1 MATRSVI
8 AKIEAKG
15 IGGADDTILAIY
27 CHNDGY
33 LSNNGKILDQHYA
46 DEDKVDILLYKGD
59 LSSLDENIGEKINFD
74 DIELR
79 HKNKQCM
86 FYARDRGEENREAV
100 TLKNETELLKHA
112 FEVCDAEVVYMFAFG
127 SWYVYDNSN
136 EIGNC
141 SYQFIELE
149 EALYVPNYDYDCNI
163 I

>member
-8 AKIEAKG
+8 AVIEAKG
-15 IGGADDTILAIY
+15 IGGADDTIKAIY

-33 LSNNGKILDQHYA
+33 LSNNGKILDQHYQS
-46 DEDKVDILLYKGD
+46 EDKVNTLLYKGD

-79 HKNKQCM
+79 RKNKQCM
-86 FYARDRGEENREAV
+86 FYTRDRGEENREAT
-100 TLKNETELLKHA
+100 TLKNETELLEFA
-112 FEVCDAEVVYMFAFG
+112 FEQCDAEVVYMFAYG

-136 EIGNC
+136 AIGNA

-149 EALYVPNYDYDCNI
+149 EALYTLA
-163 I
+163 

>member
-1 MATRSVI
+1 MATRSII
-8 AKIEAKG
+8 AKLDDKG
-15 IGGADDTILAIY
+15 IQAIY

-46 DEDKVDILLYKGD
+46 DEDKVDELIAHGD
-59 LSSLDENIGEKINFD
+59 VSSLDENIGEKINFG

-79 HKNKQCM
+79 RNNKQCM
-86 FYARDRGEENREAV
+86 FYARDNDEDEDSVKVV

-112 FEVCDAEVVYMFAFG
+112 FEKCDAEVVYMFAYG

-136 EIGNC
+136 KIGNT

-149 EALYVPNYDYDCNI
+149 EALYVRI
-163 I
+163 